1 VAAVLPDWPSGT
13 VAILATAG
21 EAPHAIPV
29 SAAVRAGPR
38 RVLIGLARGRASLA
52 RLRADPAVAL
62 TVVAAG
68 VAVTAHGRA
77 RVVAEELTGGVV
89 AVEIEVD
96 DVQDHDRPT
105 FEIQAGVEWRWTD
118 PEAQARDREVR
129 IALEQLVRD
138 AHGDL

>member
-1 VAAVLPDWPSGT
+1 VPAVLPEWPAGT

-21 EAPHAIPV
+21 HPPHAIPV

-38 RVLIGLARGRASLA
+38 LALVGLARSRTSLA

-62 TVVAAG
+62 TVIAKG

-77 RVVAEELTGGVV
+77 RVVAEELAGGVAAV
-89 AVEIEVD
+89 AIEVD

-105 FEIQAGVEWRWTD
+105 FEIRAGVEWRWTD

-129 IALEQLVRD
+129 TALEQLVRD
-138 AHGDL
+138 WHGDL